1 MKKPTVAVLGLSETE
16 VLGLSAQLEGI
27 CSFCIIDS
35 LSLADKSGCYS
46 AFTTDAASLILN
58 LDFFLAHRSNT
69 GIWINNIPGSVNQT
83 VFTIISSK
91 ESAAGIQEKIA
102 GLLPARNADDKGM
115 LSQRETQVLQLVASG
130 KTNKE
135 IAEILFIS
143 INTVITHRKNISSKL
158 GIRTASGLAL
168 YALMNGL
175 I

>member
-1 MKKPTVAVLGLSETE
+1 MKKPVVAVLGLSETE

-27 CSFCIIDS
+27 CSFSTINS
-35 LSLADKSGCYS
+35 MSLADKSGCYS
-46 AFTTDAASLILN
+46 AFLTDSTSLILN

-69 GIWINNIPGSVNQT
+69 GIWINNIPDAVNQT

-91 ESAAGIQEKIA
+91 ESAENIQEKIVK
-102 GLLPARNADDKGM
+102 LLPDRNANDKCM
-115 LSQRETQVLQLVASG
+115 LSQRETQVLRLVASG

-158 GIRTASGLAL
+158 GIRTTSGLAL